1 MLPRERYLNTL
12 MFKPADRI
20 PLWNGIPHVDH
31 AIPPDVPL
39 ENYPY
44 FREIMT
50 AAAYGRQVKQV

>member
-1 MLPRERYLNTL
+1 
-12 MFKPADRI
+12 
-20 PLWNGIPHVDH
+20 VDH

-39 ENYPY
+39 ENYLY